1 VRLLTSLV
9 AALLT
14 GFARLLTGARARWI
28 GCGPEARQ
36 RIYFANHRS
45 HADFVL
51 LWASLPPRLRETTRP
66 VAGADYWREGGLRRF
81 LIHQV
86 FRGVLIDRNRET
98 RTEDPIAQ
106 IVAALDCGASLIVF
120 PEGTRNLGDEDL
132 LPLKS
137 GLYYTAV
144 QRPGIELVPVWID
157 NLGRV
162 LPKGMLLPVPLLCTV
177 NFGEPLSLAAAESK
191 DDFLERARRAML
203 ELKER
208 VRPQ

>member
-1 VRLLTSLV
+1 LV
-9 AALLT
+9 ATLIT
-14 GFARLLTGARARWI
+14 GFARLLTGARARWM
-28 GCGPEARQ
+28 GCAPEARQ

-66 VAGADYWREGGLRRF
+66 VAGADYWREGALRRF

-106 IVAALDCGASLIVF
+106 IVAALGSGASLIVF
-120 PEGTRNLGDEDL
+120 PEGTRNLTDEPL

-137 GLYYTAV
+137 GLYYTALR
-144 QRPGIELVPVWID
+144 RPDVELVPVWID

-177 NFGEPLSLAAAESK
+177 NFGEPLALAAAESK
-191 DDFLERARRAML
+191 DDFLERARRALL
-203 ELKER
+203 ELNEK
-208 VRPQ
+208 VRPR